1 MLAADPIQ
9 NIRQEFRNQLEA
21 FYTHLN
27 LAPPY
32 HSIEKAIQ
40 HLSNT
45 LRTKPEA
52 FQQTLLQNTEEKW
65 ALFEKIFEAS
75 GLSQKHRGIITQL
88 AKTPSL
94 ASAGEESLR
103 FLRTFT
109 DSPSGITTK

>member
-1 MLAADPIQ
+1 MLSADPIQ
-9 NIRQEFRNQLEA
+9 SIRQEFRNQLEA

-52 FQQTLLQNTEEKW
+52 FQQTLLHDPQEKW
-65 ALFEKIFEAS
+65 ALFEQIFEAS

-88 AKTPSL
+88 AQTPSF

-103 FLRTFT
+103 FLIIFT
-109 DSPSGITTK
+109 YTPSGTTTK